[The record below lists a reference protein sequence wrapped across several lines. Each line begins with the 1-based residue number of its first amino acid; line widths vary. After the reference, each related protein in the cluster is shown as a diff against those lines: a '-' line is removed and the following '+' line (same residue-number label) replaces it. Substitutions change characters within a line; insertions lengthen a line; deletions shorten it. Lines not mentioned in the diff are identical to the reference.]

1 MWISRHHLG
10 SKQSKIFKGAYLYFF
25 DKLGTRDAG
34 PLLSHVLLLLDSLG
48 QLVSENL
55 GGRLLGLFFLFLGV
69 HVIHHLLRVTGG
81 TRRIR

>member
-10 SKQSKIFKGAYLYFF
+10 SKQFKIFKGAYLYFL

-34 PLLSHVLLLLDSLG
+34 PLLGHVLLLLDSLG
-48 QLVSENL
+48 QLVSDDL
-55 GGRLLGLFFLFLGV
+55 GGRLLGLFFFFLRV